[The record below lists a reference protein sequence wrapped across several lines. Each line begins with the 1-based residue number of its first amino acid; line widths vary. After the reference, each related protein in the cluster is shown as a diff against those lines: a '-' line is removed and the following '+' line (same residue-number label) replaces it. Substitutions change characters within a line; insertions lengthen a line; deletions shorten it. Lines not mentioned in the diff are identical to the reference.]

1 LSTLWQ
7 DLLYGFRMLLR
18 KLGFTIIA
26 ALSLGLGIGANATIF
41 SIINATLLSDLPYP
55 DANRLM
61 VLWTAPLNR
70 PGVRNGVTAG
80 NYLAWRDRSQSF
92 AAMGGMFE
100 FPSNLGAERDG
111 APAERLD
118 GEHFT
123 ASMFQVLGVQPLK
136 GRVFTK
142 DEDQDRNPAPVMV
155 LSYPFWQRRFAGDP
169 NIVGR
174 KVLLDN
180 VDTTVIGV
188 MPEHFDFGNNTT
200 DFWAP
205 AGFTPQQLSSSAS
218 FLLVS
223 ARLKPGVSLQHA
235 QAEMDSIGQ
244 GLRTVF
250 AYNKDSGVQLESMQ
264 AAFFR

>member
-1 LSTLWQ
+1 VWQ
-7 DLLYGFRMLLR
+7 DILYGFRMLL
-18 KLGFTIIA
+18 KKPGFTIVA

-70 PGVRNGVTAG
+70 PGFRSSVTAG
-80 NYLAWRDRSQSF
+80 NYLAWRDRNQSF
-92 AAMGGMFE
+92 QSIGGLYS

-111 APAERLD
+111 SPAERLD

-123 ASMFQVLGVQPLK
+123 YSMWSVLGVQPWK

-142 DEDQDRNPAPVMV
+142 DEDQDGNPAPVMI

-169 NIVGR
+169 DVLGR

-180 VDTTVIGV
+180 QETTIIGI
-188 MPEHFDFGNNTT
+188 MPKGFDYANSTT

-205 AGFTPQQLSSSAS
+205 MGFTPQQLSSSAS
-218 FLLVS
+218 FVLV
-223 ARLKPGVSLQHA
+223 AGRL
-235 QAEMDSIGQ
+235 
-244 GLRTVF
+244 
-250 AYNKDSGVQLESMQ
+250 
-264 AAFFR
+264 